1 MVLFFMGDLDLSDKE
16 WNAAIHEILNGRRD
30 YQSYDPD
37 SDNPETLES
46 IQELALGYNFN
57 GPGGNEF
64 ILRLLEI
71 IKAMMN
77 GTLKPPSITAP

>member
-1 MVLFFMGDLDLSDKE
+1 MNKDDKE

-37 SDNPETLES
+37 GDNPQTLES

-57 GPGGNEF
+57 GLAGNEF

-71 IKAMMN
+71 IKAIME
-77 GTLKPPSITAP
+77 GKIKPPPITAL